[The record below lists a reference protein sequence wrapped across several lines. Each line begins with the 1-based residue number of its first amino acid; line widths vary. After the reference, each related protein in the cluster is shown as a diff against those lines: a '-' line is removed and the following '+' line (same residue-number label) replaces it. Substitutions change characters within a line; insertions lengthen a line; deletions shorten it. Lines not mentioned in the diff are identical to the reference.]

1 MINTILGI
9 SIIIVAL
16 VLTYNVLKSET
27 SLKTNILVLMLFPI
41 GLINVFADLMFKINY
56 FFIF

>member
-16 VLTYNVLKSET
+16 ILTYNVLKSET
-27 SLKTNILVLMLFPI
+27 SLKTNFLVLMLFPI
-41 GLINVFADLMFKINY
+41 GLINVFADLMF
-56 FFIF
+56 